1 MILFWYYILINKI
14 QQMYAEDY
22 SHAVI
27 FNFAF
32 VHKTS
37 CMWQNK

>member
-1 MILFWYYILINKI
+1 
-14 QQMYAEDY
+14 MYAEDY

-32 VHKTS
+32 VHKTIAA
-37 CMWQNK
+37 CDKTNKCYF